1 MYMYMQNSSMNIAQS
16 SLCSVLTGKDLS
28 ENEMLTDLERECV
41 YMFMKKKQEENT
53 SNTPMTAADV
63 SNIVSEQLG
72 QRFGRFGT

>member
-1 MYMYMQNSSMNIAQS
+1 MNIAQS

-28 ENEMLTDLERECV
+28 ENEMLTYLERECV

-53 SNTPMTAADV
+53 SNKPMTAADV

-72 QRFGRFGT
+72 QRFGRFDTKIL

>member
-1 MYMYMQNSSMNIAQS
+1 MNIAQS
-16 SLCSVLTGKDLS
+16 SLCSVLSGKDLS

-53 SNTPMTAADV
+53 SNKPMTAADV

-72 QRFGRFGT
+72 QRFGRFDTFKNLKIL